1 MNAEQRNKINK
12 LQLSATP
19 KGLLFSDWLKKNGY
33 SDQLIKR
40 YRESGWLAMLSK
52 GVMYRKGDNLS
63 AYVSLACYNRQVGKT
78 FRVAAHSELELFGF
92 NHYVFM
98 GNHY

>member
-12 LQLSATP
+12 LLLSATP

-40 YRESGWLAMLSK
+40 YRESG
-52 GVMYRKGDNLS
+52 
-63 AYVSLACYNRQVGKT
+63 
-78 FRVAAHSELELFGF
+78 
-92 NHYVFM
+92 
-98 GNHY
+98 

>member
-52 GVMYRKGDNLS
+52 GS
-63 AYVSLACYNRQVGKT
+63 HVSQRRQLVCICFIGLLQQTSGQDIPSCST
-78 FRVAAHSELELFGF
+78 FRVGTVWL
-92 NHYVFM
+92 
-98 GNHY
+98 